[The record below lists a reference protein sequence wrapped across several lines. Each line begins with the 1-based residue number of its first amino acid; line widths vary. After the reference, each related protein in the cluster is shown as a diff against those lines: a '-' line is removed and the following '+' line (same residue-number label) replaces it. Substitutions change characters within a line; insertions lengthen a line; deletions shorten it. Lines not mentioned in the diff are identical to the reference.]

1 MKNLLLFIF
10 CRIIAK
16 EKRQIA
22 LQLNQKAAPMTIT
35 EQLEDLIE
43 SNASDFE
50 LSKLFKSHINDYKN
64 SLLTLFER
72 NQGKDFLV
80 THTKALDSII
90 SLMYKT
96 LLRRMFGNYLPMR
109 GNIPIALIALGSY
122 GREQLCVH
130 SDIDLMI
137 VYEKNEGYNTA
148 AIIEKFL
155 YLAWDSGL
163 KLGHRVHEVNDLLSA
178 SREDI
183 TIKTAMMESRLIIG
197 SPFTWNATLHRLTLI
212 RHDDPKQFVLAKIH
226 EAEIRRIKY
235 AFSMQPN
242 IKEGVGGL
250 RDSQLLYWIAK
261 TLYGVTTLRELI
273 GTLFSEEHYREY
285 RIALELLFRVRSALH
300 LLANKQ
306 QDQLVLDFMPSV
318 ARMLGFTDERR
329 LVTKLLEAQWRINNF
344 TQIYVKKMAR
354 HYLTDIT
361 QTAKL
366 RSGRICKGFYAFEDT
381 LYSSYNLPTPTIDS
395 LLELLTSLEDKP
407 WKFDESVLF
416 HFTYVTIKHPLKAK
430 THILL
435 RKLFERNYLYV
446 ILKLFYDAGIL
457 HHLIGA
463 FKKVLHLP
471 QFDGY
476 HHYPVDLHSIKCIEA
491 LENIKDPHV
500 EALYTPLSLNDKIL
514 LKSVILLHDTGKGRK
529 QDHSEVGTKLIV
541 PFIKN
546 LKLSAST
553 HERAALL
560 VRHHITM
567 SNVAYRENL
576 YSEKTLY
583 QFMSKIKTPEN
594 LKLLY
599 ILTYADIN
607 GVGLG
612 TYTSFGANLLHELYE
627 ASLEIS
633 SQNDRLT
640 DAIKRQ
646 NKERRL
652 LGDANFS
659 LLSKVEQKKILS
671 IESNLFFFKHSPD
684 EIMALSKEAFECQ
697 TFTYQLNIDGGL
709 IIHIFRKIPL
719 NLGYLLGKLSYLD
732 VASMDIFTLFDGIK
746 YFKIEFL
753 QRPKEGTMEQIEQIV
768 EDAFDMSKKLDLQKP
783 MIKPSEIT
791 LDCEHSIHYAQLNLN
806 TANQRGLLAYFV
818 QLFDEAQI
826 NIATA
831 KIHTDK
837 NRARDHF
844 LIEKQNRMCDNARK
858 IIAKLV
864 GE

>member
-1 MKNLLLFIF
+1 
-10 CRIIAK
+10 
-16 EKRQIA
+16 
-22 LQLNQKAAPMTIT
+22 MTIT

-163 KLGHRVHEVNDLLSA
+163 KLGHRVHEVSDLFNA

-197 SPFTWNATLHRLTLI
+197 SPFTWNATQNRLTLI
-212 RHDDPKQFVLAKIH
+212 RHDDPKKFVLAKIN
-226 EAEIRRIKY
+226 EAEIRRAKY

-273 GTLFSEEHYREY
+273 GTLFSEDHYREY

-300 LLANKQ
+300 LLTNKQ
-306 QDQLVLDFMPSV
+306 QDQLVLDYMPNI

-354 HYLTDIT
+354 HYLTDISK
-361 QTAKL
+361 TAKL
-366 RSGRICKGFYAFEDT
+366 RSGRLCKGFYALEDT
-381 LYSSYNLPTPTIDS
+381 LYSSYNLHTPNIDS
-395 LLELLTSLEDKP
+395 LLELLTTLEDKP

-430 THILL
+430 AHILL
-435 RKLFERNYLYV
+435 RKLFERNNLYV

-541 PFIKN
+541 PFIKS
-546 LKLSAST
+546 LKLPVST

-560 VRHHITM
+560 VRHHVTM

-594 LKLLY
+594 LNLLY

-607 GVGLG
+607 GVGAG
-612 TYTSFGANLLHELYE
+612 TYTSFGANLLYELYE

-633 SQNDRLT
+633 SQNDRIT

-652 LGDANFS
+652 LADTNFS

-671 IESNLFFFKHSPD
+671 IESNLFFFKHTPD
-684 EIMALSKEAFECQ
+684 EIIALSKEAFECQ
-697 TFTYQLNIDGGL
+697 TFTYGLNIDGGL
-709 IIHIFRKIPL
+709 IIHIFRRIPL

-753 QRPKEGTMEQIEQIV
+753 QQPREGTMEQIEIIV
-768 EDAFDMSKKLDLQKP
+768 EEAFDMSKKLDLPKP
-783 MIKPSEIT
+783 IIKPQEIT
-791 LDCEHSIHYAQLNLN
+791 LDCDHSIHYAQLNLN

-818 QLFDEAQI
+818 QLCDEAQI

-837 NRARDHF
+837 NRVRDHF
-844 LIEKQNRMCDNARK
+844 LIEKQNRMCDNAQE
-858 IIAKLV
+858 IIAKLTEV
-864 GE
+864 

>member
-1 MKNLLLFIF
+1 
-10 CRIIAK
+10 
-16 EKRQIA
+16 
-22 LQLNQKAAPMTIT
+22 MTIT

-163 KLGHRVHEVNDLLSA
+163 KLGHRVHEVGDLFNA

-197 SPFTWNATLHRLTLI
+197 SPFTWNATQNRLTLI
-212 RHDDPKQFVLAKIH
+212 RHDDPKKFVLAKIN
-226 EAEIRRIKY
+226 EAEIRRAKY

-361 QTAKL
+361 KTAKL
-366 RSGRICKGFYAFEDT
+366 RSGRICKGFYAFENT
-381 LYSSYNLPTPTIDS
+381 LYSSYNLPIPNIDF
-395 LLELLTSLEDKP
+395 LLELLTTLEDKP

-529 QDHSEVGTKLIV
+529 QDHSEVGTKLVV
-541 PFIKN
+541 PFIKS
-546 LKLSAST
+546 LKLPAST

-560 VRHHITM
+560 VRHHVTM

-594 LKLLY
+594 LNLLY

-607 GVGLG
+607 GVGAG

-652 LGDANFS
+652 LSDANFA

-684 EIMALSKEAFECQ
+684 EIIALSKEAFECQ
-697 TFTYQLNIDGGL
+697 TFTYGLNIDGGL
-709 IIHIFRKIPL
+709 IIHIFRRIPL

-753 QRPKEGTMEQIEQIV
+753 QQPREGTMEQIEIIV
-768 EDAFDMSKKLDLQKP
+768 EEAFDMSKKLDLPKP
-783 MIKPSEIT
+783 IIKPQEIT
-791 LDCEHSIHYAQLNLN
+791 LDCDHSIHYAQLNLN

-818 QLFDEAQI
+818 QLCDEAQI

-837 NRARDHF
+837 NRVRDHF
-844 LIEKQNRMCDNARK
+844 LIEKQNRMCDNAQE
-858 IIAKLV
+858 IITKLTEV
-864 GE
+864 

>member
-1 MKNLLLFIF
+1 M
-10 CRIIAK
+10 
-16 EKRQIA
+16 
-22 LQLNQKAAPMTIT
+22 PIT

-80 THTKALDSII
+80 THTKTLDSII

-109 GNIPIALIALGSY
+109 GNIPLALIALGSY

-137 VYEKNEGYNTA
+137 VYEKNDGYNTA

-163 KLGHRVHEVNDLLSA
+163 KLGHRVHEVNNLLSA

-197 SPFTWNATLHRLTLI
+197 SPFTWNATQSRLTLI
-212 RHDDPKQFVLAKIH
+212 RHDNPKKYVLAKIE
-226 EAEIRRIKY
+226 EAEIRRTKFP
-235 AFSMQPN
+235 FSMQPN

-261 TLYGVTTLRELI
+261 TLYGVNTLRELT
-273 GTLFSEEHYREY
+273 GKLFSDEQYKEY
-285 RIALELLFRVRSALH
+285 RVALELLFRVRSALH

-306 QDQLVLDFMPSV
+306 QDQLVLDFMPNI
-318 ARMLGFTDERR
+318 ARLLGFSDERR
-329 LVTKLLEAQWRINNF
+329 LVSRLLEAQWRINNF

-354 HYLTDIT
+354 HYLIDAVHIST
-361 QTAKL
+361 L
-366 RSGRICKGFYAFEDT
+366 RKGRICKGFYGIDGI
-381 LYSSYNLPTPTIDS
+381 LYSSYSLTTPSIDT
-395 LLELLTSLEDKP
+395 LLELLTNLEDKP
-407 WKFDESVLF
+407 WKFDSSVLF
-416 HFTYVTIKHPLKAK
+416 HFTYTTIKHPLKAK
-430 THILL
+430 THTLL
-435 RKLFERNYLYV
+435 RKLFEKNHLYV

-491 LENIKDPHV
+491 LENIKDPNV
-500 EALYTPLSLNDKIL
+500 EALYAPLPLSDKVL
-514 LKSVILLHDTGKGRK
+514 LKAVVLLHDTGKGRK
-529 QDHSEVGTKLIV
+529 QDHSEVGAKLII
-541 PFIKN
+541 PFIKSF
-546 LKLSAST
+546 KFPASAD
-553 HERAALL
+553 ERAALL
-560 VRHHITM
+560 VRHHILM

-583 QFMSKIKTPEN
+583 QFMSKIKTLEN

-607 GVGLG
+607 GVGTG

-627 ASLEIS
+627 ASLEIAS
-633 SQNDRLT
+633 KNDRLT
-640 DAIKRQ
+640 DALKRQ

-652 LGDANFS
+652 LNDIEFS
-659 LLSKVEQKKILS
+659 LLTKIEQKKILS
-671 IESNLFFFKHSPD
+671 IESNLFFFKNTPD
-684 EIMALSKEAFECQ
+684 EILRISKEAFKCQ
-697 TFTYQLNIDGGL
+697 TFTYQLNTKSGL
-709 IIHIFRKIPL
+709 VIHIFRRIPL

-753 QRPKEGTMEQIEQIV
+753 QHPKEGTAEQIELIV
-768 EDAFDMSKKLDLQKP
+768 EEAFDMSKKLDLPKP
-783 MIKPSEIT
+783 LIKPNEIT
-791 LDCEHSIHYAQLNLN
+791 LDCDHSIHYAQLNLN
-806 TANQRGLLAYFV
+806 TTNQRGLLAYFV
-818 QLFDEAQI
+818 QLLDEADI

-844 LIEKQNRMCDNARK
+844 LIEKQNRMCDNARE
-858 IIAKLV
+858 IITKLL
-864 GE
+864 GA

>member
-1 MKNLLLFIF
+1 MS
-10 CRIIAK
+10 
-16 EKRQIA
+16 
-22 LQLNQKAAPMTIT
+22 IT
-35 EQLEDLIE
+35 EQIEDLIE
-43 SNASDFE
+43 RKASDFE
-50 LSKLFKSHINDYKN
+50 ISKLFKSYISDYKN
-64 SLLTLFER
+64 SLTELFER

-80 THTKALDSII
+80 IHTKTLDSII

-96 LLRRMFGNYLPMR
+96 VLRRLFGNYLPMR
-109 GNIPIALIALGSY
+109 SSIPIAFIALGSY

-137 VYEKNEGYNTA
+137 VYEKNDGYNTA

-155 YLAWDSGL
+155 YLAWDAGL
-163 KLGHRVHEVNDLLSA
+163 KLGHRVHEVGDLFNA

-197 SPFTWNATLHRLTLI
+197 SSFTWSSTQNRLNAI
-212 RHDDPKQFVLAKIH
+212 RHDNPKAFIMAKIE
-226 EAEIRRIKY
+226 EAELRRKK
-235 AFSMQPN
+235 FPSSMQPH

-261 TLYGVTTLRELI
+261 TLYGVNTLKELT
-273 GTLFSEEHYREY
+273 GVLFSEEQYREY

-300 LLANKQ
+300 LISGKQ
-306 QDQLVLDFMPSV
+306 QDQLVLDYMPKI
-318 ARMLGFTDERR
+318 AQMLGFSDERR

-354 HYLTDIT
+354 LQLYDAAVTSKIR
-361 QTAKL
+361 A
-366 RSGRICKGFYAFEDT
+366 GRIQKGFYAVDGI
-381 LYSSYNLPTPTIDS
+381 LYASYHASTPSIDA
-395 LLELLTSLEDKP
+395 LLEMLVSLKDQE
-407 WKFDESVLF
+407 WKFDPSVLF
-416 HFTYVTIKHPLKAK
+416 HFTYSVIKHPLKVR
-430 THILL
+430 TYTLL
-435 RKLFERNYLYV
+435 RKLFERNHLYV

-476 HHYPVDLHSIKCIEA
+476 HLYPVDLHSIKCIEA
-491 LENIKDPHV
+491 LEKINDPYV
-500 EALYTPLSLNDKIL
+500 EALYKPLSTSDKLL
-514 LKSVILLHDTGKGRK
+514 LKAVILLHDTGKGRK
-529 QDHSEVGTKLIV
+529 QDHSEVGTKLII
-541 PFIKN
+541 PFLKN
-546 LKLSAST
+546 LKLPT
-553 HERAALL
+553 QQYERGALL
-560 VRHHITM
+560 VRHHILM

-576 YSEKTLY
+576 YHEKTLY

-594 LKLLY
+594 LTLLY

-607 GVGLG
+607 GVGPG

-627 ASLEIS
+627 ASLEIA
-633 SQNDRLT
+633 SQNARIT
-640 DAIKRQ
+640 DAIKRV
-646 NKERRL
+646 NKEKRL
-652 LGDANFS
+652 LNDPEFTV
-659 LLSKVEQKKILS
+659 LSKVEQKKILS
-671 IESNLFFFKHSPD
+671 IESNLFFFKHTPGD
-684 EIMALSKEAFECQ
+684 ILAISKEAFQCQ

-753 QRPKEGTMEQIEQIV
+753 QRPREGTMEQIEMIV
-768 EDAFDMSKKLDLQKP
+768 EEAFDMTKKIDLPKP
-783 MIKPSEIT
+783 IIKPSEIT
-791 LDCEHSIHYAQLNLN
+791 IDCDHSIHYAQLNLN

-818 QLFDEAQI
+818 QCFDEANI

-831 KIHTDK
+831 KIHTNK
-837 NRARDHF
+837 NMTRDHF
-844 LIEKQNRMCDNARK
+844 LIEKQHRMCDNARE
-858 IIAKLV
+858 IINKLV
-864 GE
+864 EV

>member
-1 MKNLLLFIF
+1 MS
-10 CRIIAK
+10 
-16 EKRQIA
+16 
-22 LQLNQKAAPMTIT
+22 IT

-43 SNASDFE
+43 RKASDFE
-50 LSKLFKSHINDYKN
+50 LSKLFKSYINDYKT
-64 SLLTLFER
+64 SLPTLFER

-80 THTKALDSII
+80 IHTKTLDSII
-90 SLMYKT
+90 GLMYKT
-96 LLRRMFGNYLPMR
+96 VLRRLFGNYLPMR
-109 GNIPIALIALGSY
+109 GSIPIALIALGSY

-148 AIIEKFL
+148 IIIEKFL
-155 YLAWDSGL
+155 YLAWDAGL
-163 KLGHRVHEVNDLLSA
+163 KLGHRVHEVNDLLKA

-197 SPFTWNATLHRLTLI
+197 SPFTWSATQNKLTAI
-212 RHDDPKQFVLAKIH
+212 RHDNPKQFVLAKIE
-226 EAEIRRIKY
+226 EAETRRTKY
-235 AFSMQPN
+235 PLSMQPN

-261 TLYGVTTLRELI
+261 TLYGVNTLRELS
-273 GTLFSEEHYREY
+273 GKLFSEEHYREY

-306 QDQLVLDFMPSV
+306 QDQLALDFMPNI
-318 ARMLGFTDERR
+318 AKMLGFTDERK
-329 LVTKLLEAQWRINNF
+329 LVSKLLEAQWRINSF

-354 HYLTDIT
+354 HYLSD
-361 QTAKL
+361 TAPL
-366 RSGRICKGFYAFEDT
+366 HTIRAGRIAKGFYEINGV
-381 LYSSYNLPTPTIDS
+381 LYSSYHHNSPAIES
-395 LLELLTSLEDKP
+395 LLELLVNLEDKE
-407 WKFDESVLF
+407 WKFDPSVLF
-416 HFTYVTIKHPLKAK
+416 HFTYITIKHPLKAK
-430 THILL
+430 THALL
-435 RKLFERNYLYV
+435 RKLFERNHLYV
-446 ILKLFYDAGIL
+446 MLKLFYDAGIL

-463 FKKVLHLP
+463 FKKVIHLP

-491 LENIKDPHV
+491 LEAIKDPNV
-500 EALYTPLSLNDKIL
+500 EVLYDSLSLMDKVL
-514 LKSVILLHDTGKGRK
+514 LKAVILLHDTGKGRK

-541 PFIKN
+541 PFIKT
-546 LKLSAST
+546 LKLPSST
-553 HERAALL
+553 HERATLL

-583 QFMSKIKTPEN
+583 QFMAKIKTPEN

-607 GVGLG
+607 GVGAG
-612 TYTSFGANLLHELYE
+612 TYTSFGANLLQELYE

-646 NKERRL
+646 NKEKRL
-652 LGDANFS
+652 INDPNFIQ
-659 LLSKVEQKKILS
+659 LSKSEQKKILS
-671 IESNLFFFKHSPD
+671 IESNLFFFKHSSD
-684 EIMALSKEAFECQ
+684 EIVTLSKEALECQ

-732 VASMDIFTLFDGIK
+732 VASMDIFTLFDGLK

-753 QRPKEGTMEQIEQIV
+753 QRPREGTLEQIEMIV
-768 EDAFDMSKKLDLQKP
+768 EEAFDMSKKLDLPKP
-783 MIKPSEIT
+783 IIKPSEIT
-791 LDCEHSIHYAQLNLN
+791 LDCDHSLNYAQLNLN
-806 TANQRGLLAYFV
+806 TKNQRGLLAYFV
-818 QLFDEAQI
+818 QLFDEANI

-837 NRARDHF
+837 NKARDHF
-844 LIEKQNRMCDNARK
+844 LIEKQHGMCDNATT
-858 IIAKLV
+858 IIAKLI

>member
-1 MKNLLLFIF
+1 MS
-10 CRIIAK
+10 
-16 EKRQIA
+16 
-22 LQLNQKAAPMTIT
+22 IT
-35 EQLEDLIE
+35 EEIEDLIDKN
-43 SNASDFE
+43 SSDFE
-50 LSKLFKSHINDYKN
+50 ISKRFKFHIQEYKN
-64 SLLTLFER
+64 SLGEIFER

-80 THTKALDSII
+80 IHTKTLDSII

-96 LLRRMFGNYLPMR
+96 VLRRLFGNYLPMR
-109 GNIPIALIALGSY
+109 SSIPIAFIALGSY

-137 VYEKNEGYNTA
+137 VYEKNDGYNTA

-155 YLAWDSGL
+155 YLAWDAGL
-163 KLGHRVHEVNDLLSA
+163 KLGHRVHEVNDLLGA

-197 SPFTWNATLHRLTLI
+197 SPFTWSATQNRLTQI
-212 RHDDPKQFVLAKIH
+212 RHDNPKAFILAKIE
-226 EAEIRRIKY
+226 EAEIRRRKFP
-235 AFSMQPN
+235 FSMQPQ

-261 TLYGVTTLRELI
+261 TLYGVTTLKELS
-273 GTLFSEEHYREY
+273 GKLFSDDQYREY

-300 LLANKQ
+300 LLSGKQ
-306 QDQLVLDFMPSV
+306 QDQLVLDYMPRI
-318 ARMLGFTDERR
+318 AQMLGFSDERR
-329 LVTKLLEAQWRINNF
+329 LVSRLLEAQWRINNF
-344 TQIYVKKMAR
+344 TQIYVKKM
-354 HYLTDIT
+354 
-361 QTAKL
+361 
-366 RSGRICKGFYAFEDT
+366 GRISLYNPAQTSLLRTGRIQKGFYAVNET
-381 LYSSYNLPTPTIDS
+381 LYASYNIATPPIDT
-395 LLELLTSLEDKP
+395 LLELLVNLDDRE
-407 WKFDESVLF
+407 WKFDSSILF
-416 HFTYVTIKHPLKAK
+416 HFTYTVIRHPLKVK
-430 THILL
+430 TYSLL
-435 RKLFERNYLYV
+435 RKLFERDHLYV

-491 LENIKDPHV
+491 LENIQDPKV
-500 EALYTPLSLNDKIL
+500 ETLYKPLSTADKLL

-529 QDHSEVGTKLIV
+529 QDHSEVGAKLIV

-546 LKLSAST
+546 LKLPP
-553 HERAALL
+553 HQYERASLL
-560 VRHHITM
+560 VRNHILM

-576 YSEKTLY
+576 YHEKTLY
-583 QFMSKIKTPEN
+583 HFMSKIKTPEN
-594 LKLLY
+594 LALLY

-607 GVGLG
+607 GVGPG
-612 TYTSFGANLLHELYE
+612 TYTGFGANLLHELYE
-627 ASLEIS
+627 ASLEIA
-633 SQNDRLT
+633 SQNDRIT

-646 NKERRL
+646 NKEKRL
-652 LGDANFS
+652 TNDPEFL
-659 LLSKVEQKKILS
+659 LLSKIEQKKVLAV
-671 IESNLFFFKHSPD
+671 ESNLFFFKHTPT
-684 EIMALSKEAFECQ
+684 EIINISKEAFHCR
-697 TFTYQLNIDGGL
+697 TFTYQLNIEGGL
-709 IIHIFRKIPL
+709 VIHIFRRIPL

-753 QRPKEGTMEQIEQIV
+753 QRPREGTMEQIEMIV
-768 EDAFDMSKKLDLQKP
+768 EEAFDMSKKIDLPKP
-783 MIKPSEIT
+783 LIKPSEIT
-791 LDCEHSIHYAQLNLN
+791 LDCDHSIHYAQLNLN

-818 QLFDEAQI
+818 QCFDEAQI

-831 KIHTDK
+831 KIHTNK
-837 NRARDHF
+837 NMARDHF
-844 LIEKQNRMCDNARK
+844 LIEKQNRMCDNARE

>member
-1 MKNLLLFIF
+1 MGISEQIENLIG
-10 CRIIAK
+10 A
-16 EKRQIA
+16 
-22 LQLNQKAAPMTIT
+22 
-35 EQLEDLIE
+35 
-43 SNASDFE
+43 NASDFE
-50 LSKLFKSHINDYKN
+50 ISKQFKLHIQEYKN
-64 SLLTLFER
+64 SLEMLFER

-80 THTKALDSII
+80 NHTKKLDAII

-96 LLRRMFGNYLPMR
+96 VLRRLFGNYLPMR
-109 GNIPIALIALGSY
+109 SSIPIAFIALGSY

-137 VYEKNEGYNTA
+137 VYVKNEGYNTA

-163 KLGHRVHEVNDLLSA
+163 KLGHRVHEADDLLSA

-183 TIKTAMMESRLIIG
+183 TIKTALMESRLIIG
-197 SPFTWNATLHRLTLI
+197 SPFTWSATQSRLTVI
-212 RHDDPKQFVLAKIH
+212 RHDNPKEFILAKIE
-226 EAEIRRIKY
+226 EATLRRRKFP
-235 AFSMQPN
+235 FSMQPH

-261 TLYGVTTLRELI
+261 TIYGVTALKELS
-273 GTLFSEEHYREY
+273 GKLFNDEQYREY

-300 LLANKQ
+300 LLSGKQ
-306 QDQLVLDFMPSV
+306 QDQLVLDYMPRI
-318 ARMLGFTDERR
+318 AKMLGFSDERR
-329 LVTKLLEAQWRINNF
+329 LVSRLLEAQWRINNF

-354 HYLTDIT
+354 IYLLDTYPTKI
-361 QTAKL
+361 L
-366 RSGRICKGFYAFEDT
+366 RASRLRKGFYAVDNVLYASYHTPTPAIDT
-381 LYSSYNLPTPTIDS
+381 LLET
-395 LLELLTSLEDKP
+395 LLMLEDKE
-407 WKFDESVLF
+407 WKFDPSVLS
-416 HFTYVTIKHPLKAK
+416 HFTYTSIRHPLKTK
-430 THILL
+430 TYTLL
-435 RKLFERNYLYV
+435 HKLFERHHLYV
-446 ILKLFYDAGIL
+446 MLKLFYDAGIL

-491 LENIKDPHV
+491 LESINDPYV
-500 EALYTPLSLNDKIL
+500 EALYTSLNSHDKLL

-529 QDHSEVGTKLIV
+529 QDHSEVGTKLIL

-546 LKLSAST
+546 LKLPAQQF
-553 HERAALL
+553 ERAALL
-560 VRHHITM
+560 VRHHTLM
-567 SNVAYRENL
+567 SHVAYRENL
-576 YSEKTLY
+576 YHEKTLY

-594 LKLLY
+594 LTLLY

-607 GVGLG
+607 GVGPG

-627 ASLEIS
+627 ASLEIA
-633 SQNDRLT
+633 SQNDRIT

-646 NKERRL
+646 NKEKRVMH
-652 LGDANFS
+652 DPEFA
-659 LLSKVEQKKILS
+659 LLSKSEQKKVLS
-671 IESNLFFFKHSPD
+671 IESNLFFFKHTSA
-684 EIMALSKEAFECQ
+684 EIISISKEAFQCQ
-697 TFTYQLNIDGGL
+697 TFTYQLNFDGGL
-709 IIHIFRKIPL
+709 IIHIFRRIPL

-753 QRPKEGTMEQIEQIV
+753 QRPQEGTMEQIELIV
-768 EDAFDMSKKLDLQKP
+768 EEAFDMSKKLLLTKP
-783 MIKPSEIT
+783 VIKPNEIT
-791 LDCEHSIHYAQLNLN
+791 LDCDHSIHYAQLNLN

-818 QLFDEAQI
+818 QLFDEEHI

-831 KIHTDK
+831 KIHTNK
-837 NRARDHF
+837 NRANDHF
-844 LIEKQNRMCDNARK
+844 LIEKQTKMCDNARE